1 MHANASMDPE
11 KVGHWC
17 PLKNCPSGLRILIVF
32 HVLRHDPAIL
42 VDVIAVK
49 TRNVVDILVRN
60 AELTG
65 TRVVAF
71 SAS

>member
-1 MHANASMDPE
+1 VHANASMDPE
-11 KVGHWC
+11 KVRHWR
-17 PLKNCPSGLRILIVF
+17 PSKNCPSGLRVLIVF
-32 HVLRHDPAIL
+32 HVLRHNPAVL

>member
-1 MHANASMDPE
+1 MPMPPWTLRKQGIGAPR
-11 KVGHWC
+11 KTVPRGF
-17 PLKNCPSGLRILIVF
+17 RILIVF

-42 VDVIAVK
+42 VDLIAVK
-49 TRNVVDILVRN
+49 TRNMVDILVRN

>member
-32 HVLRHDPAIL
+32 HVLLHDPAIF
-42 VDVIAVK
+42 VNVIAVK

>member
-11 KVGHWC
+11 KVRHWC
-17 PLKNCPSGLRILIVF
+17 TLKNCPPGFRILIVF
-32 HVLRHDPAIL
+32 HVLHQYLAIL
-42 VDVIAVK
+42 IDVIAVK

-65 TRVVAF
+65 ARVVTF